1 MPRPLFSYTRMC
13 TCARGKF
20 KTAAP
25 PPGIA
30 ATSTNGAR
38 CTRVSFLRAERTRM
52 EEDSG
57 VASFS
62 SSSGS
67 VDISLDLST
76 STPND
81 SSSASNLNESL
92 EMQVV
97 AASAASEE
105 TSNLIV
111 PKVEVFSP
119 DQASCDLQR

>member
-1 MPRPLFSYTRMC
+1 MPRPLFGYTRMC

-30 ATSTNGAR
+30 ATNGVR
-38 CTRVSFLRAERTRM
+38 TRVGFLRAERRM

-97 AASAASEE
+97 AASTASEE